1 MNPFLA
7 ELYNTAENI
16 GSTKVAASDENEK
29 LAQAYVLDQMLQ
41 NEGLSIDQ
49 LSAQDIVKV
58 ATEIF
63 GSNSPLVKQAE
74 EGMPPAVAE
83 EKKEEKEEKEE
94 SEEEKE
100 KEAREKL
107 AEADFLGRA
116 MAHAY
121 VDELRGIEKKAS
133 AEKAGVPNSF
143 SQLLTKN
150 ASNKSALDV
159 LAEQRAEEI
168 LKQASVQTD
177 DAQQKLAHAVEARA
191 IEILKANGYNVE

>member
-83 EKKEEKEEKEE
+83 EKKEEKEE